1 MISHVLLMTLL
12 AAPAPAAPSTAN
24 PTQARKALASC
35 LNEAVKTDLD
45 AKVEPA
51 AFQAKLPTLC
61 PNEKAAYRAASVA
74 ADIAG
79 GIRRATAEQNAAM
92 DLDDVA
98 ASTLDRYKDFSETNT
113 KPR

>member
-12 AAPAPAAPSTAN
+12 AAPAAPASSAAN

-51 AFQAKLPTLC
+51 AFQTKLPTLC
-61 PNEKAAYRAASVA
+61 PNEKAAYRAASIA
-74 ADIAG
+74 ADTAG
-79 GIRRATAEQNAAM
+79 GIRRATAEQNASM

-98 ASTLDRYKDFSETNT
+98 ASTFDRYKDFFETNT

>member
-12 AAPAPAAPSTAN
+12 AAPPAAPSTAN

-35 LNEAVKTDLD
+35 LNDAVKTDLD
-45 AKVEPA
+45 AKVAPA

-61 PNEKAAYRAASVA
+61 PSEKEAYKAASIA